1 MRSSLENVHD
11 NWFLFCVEN
20 GILMSNEY
28 RRIKET
34 MGFAEKIY
42 ALRSQAGMS
51 QASLAE
57 KLQVSRQTVSK
68 WELGTSYPEIE
79 KLVAVSELFHVT
91 TDYLIKDQTSAQDD
105 AKMDRLVL
113 KFLGYAQDMDLIS
126 KDLVSIM
133 RDGIIDEEEME
144 RMTDIVETLNEVAQM
159 IEEIKRAFYRS
170 GIS

>member
-1 MRSSLENVHD
+1 
-11 NWFLFCVEN
+11 
-20 GILMSNEY
+20 
-28 RRIKET
+28 

>member
-1 MRSSLENVHD
+1 
-11 NWFLFCVEN
+11 
-20 GILMSNEY
+20 MS
-28 RRIKET
+28 
-34 MGFAEKIY
+34 FAEKIY

-51 QASLAE
+51 QASLAD

-91 TDYLIKDQTSAQDD
+91 TDYLIKDQISIQDD

-113 KFLGYAQDMDLIS
+113 KFLGYAQDMDHIS

-133 RDGIIDEEEME
+133 RDGVIDEGEKV
-144 RMTDIVETLNEVAQM
+144 RMTDIVGTLNEVARM
-159 IEEIKRAFYRS
+159 IEEIKRAFHIS
-170 GIS
+170 GISK